1 MKGRLARLA
10 SARAGETPTEFFYGA
25 IELAK
30 QGCEIGHFEFDPDE
44 PGGAA
49 AGVLNLF
56 RGIAPPKLDGR
67 SVVQAWRLRGQ
78 LAGYDCVVATA
89 GKIAFALALAFA
101 AGGIRTP
108 IVAIHCGLLN
118 HPLNARRIWTT
129 RRLLARLRNVL
140 FGEAEKPPMLAAFGL
155 PASAVAVHQFGVD
168 TDFWSPEPAVPRRLV
183 LAVGNDGRRD
193 FATLLA
199 AAPHIPAEIHIVTRL
214 PLPAPLPPNVIH
226 HAGSW
231 HAPEISDAELRALY
245 RQARCV
251 VVPLI
256 PTEQPSGQSVTL
268 QAMACGCPVVLTETD
283 GLWTREYLHDG
294 ENIFFT
300 PPRDRHALAAKIGM
314 VLSDAACAEKLGAA
328 ARATALSA
336 GRIGQFAAGIGEA
349 CAQAVRAV

>member
-1 MKGRLARLA
+1 MQGRLARLA
-10 SARAGETPTEFFYGA
+10 SARAGEVPTEFFYGA
-25 IELAK
+25 IELER
-30 QGCEIGHFEFDPDE
+30 QGCEVGHFEFDPDQ
-44 PGGAA
+44 PGGAV
-49 AGVLNLF
+49 AGVLNLL

-67 SVVQAWRLRGQ
+67 SVVQAWRLRAQ

-118 HPLNARRIWTT
+118 HPLNARRTWTT
-129 RRLLARLRNVL
+129 RRLLARMHTVL
-140 FGEAEKPPMLAAFGL
+140 FGEAEKPPMIAAFGL
-155 PASAVAVHQFGVD
+155 PASGIAVHQFGVD
-168 TDFWSPEPAVPRRLV
+168 ADFWSPGPAAPRDLV

-199 AAPHIPAEIHIVTRL
+199 AAPEIPAEIHIVTRL

-245 RQARCV
+245 RRARCV

-256 PTEQPSGQSVTL
+256 PSAQPSGQSVTL

-283 GLWTREYLHDG
+283 GLWTREYLRDG
-294 ENIFFT
+294 ENILFV
-300 PPRDRHALAAKIGM
+300 PPRDSRALAAKISA
-314 VLSDAACAEKLGAA
+314 VLTDAAYAEKLGAA
-328 ARATALSA
+328 ARATALTA
-336 GRIGQFAAGIGEA
+336 GGIGQFAAGIRAA